1 MKISSPAPMHP
12 KIKAVGIGAA
22 IATLAMWL
30 GGYFAP
36 DLMATAPTGVEA
48 AITAIVATAA
58 GWFKAG

>member
-1 MKISSPAPMHP
+1 MNPTHP

-22 IATLAMWL
+22 AATLIMWL
-30 GGYFAP
+30 AGYFQP
-36 DLMATAPTGVEA
+36 ELMATAPTGVEA